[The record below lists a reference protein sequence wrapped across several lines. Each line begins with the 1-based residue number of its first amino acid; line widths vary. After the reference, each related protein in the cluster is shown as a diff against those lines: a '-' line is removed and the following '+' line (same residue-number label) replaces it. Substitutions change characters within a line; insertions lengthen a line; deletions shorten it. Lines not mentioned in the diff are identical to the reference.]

1 MILKKIPHK
10 QRVFLSLIV
19 FTWFS
24 STYVIAAPLEDISL
38 SIESDNVLATIK
50 LSSPVSNVRYTPA
63 KKGTTLSI
71 LLDKVPSGLAVEEWH
86 DNEVLASP
94 PTNLIPSFTVKTNL
108 KNIQPKLIID
118 FSREAEYTVQMGRD
132 GRSIVVRIKIDAKI
146 PKFNGSLPLLP
157 EVNEVAANATETDK
171 KAAAL
176 MLQGR
181 NSLAAGD
188 NLAAIDTFNKLLLL
202 PPNSYTQD
210 GQEWVGVARE
220 RAGQLDKAKVELELY
235 LKLYS
240 NPEDLSRIKQRL
252 ASLGSQSTISS
263 VITGAGQE
271 KKKFS
276 QTLSYGSISMHYYHG
291 ASKTDSVDTSAA
303 LGTTASQST
312 LSNVDQSA
320 LLTSVIA
327 TERFISEKYDNR
339 IVFQDTGYTN
349 YLPGQTSQ
357 NRLGAAYFEIK
368 NKISDYSIRLG
379 RQSSSGGGVL
389 GRFDGA
395 AVGYGITP
403 TVRINAVAGQLSD
416 YGLLSAPKF
425 YGASVDMGPVTVYAI
440 NQTVDD
446 VVERRAMGTEM
457 RYFEPN
463 KNAFFTLDYDVL
475 FSSVNVAMFQGT
487 YTSTPER
494 TYNLFIDHRRTPF
507 LSIRNALFGSMTTN
521 LSDLLQFMS
530 EEEIRALAA
539 DRTGTS
545 NMIDLGLTQQISSK
559 WQIGGDLRVSR
570 YDDMPASGT
579 PVDPLADPLA
589 PLPVVGFISATPSN
603 GNDWAIST
611 QLIGNSLLSNRDVTV
626 FSLSLMGSSLYKG
639 QSLYIYSRG
648 NISDKFS
655 LDASVQFYR
664 QNYESGMLMSRVI
677 PTFRTSYQIR
687 KSISLDMDAGFEIS
701 HTELGTQITDG
712 QRQFF
717 SLGFRWDF

>member
-1 MILKKIPHK
+1 VILKKVPHK
-10 QRVFLSLIV
+10 QRVFLLIV
-19 FTWFS
+19 VCTWFS

-38 SIESDNVLATIK
+38 AVESDNVIATIK

-108 KNIQPKLIID
+108 KNIQPKLIIE
-118 FSREAEYTVQMGRD
+118 FSRQAEYTVQMGRD
-132 GRSIVVRIKIDAKI
+132 GRSIVVSITIDAKI

-157 EVNEVAANATETDK
+157 EVNAVAANATETDK

-188 NLAAIDTFNKLLLL
+188 NLSAIDTFNKLLLL

-235 LKLYS
+235 LKLY
-240 NPEDLSRIKQRL
+240 NTPEDISRIKQRL
-252 ASLGSQSTISS
+252 ATLGSQPSSPS
-263 VITGAGQE
+263 VITAAGQG
-271 KKKFS
+271 KKQFS

-303 LGTTASQST
+303 LGTTASQSS

-339 IVFQDTGYTN
+339 IVFQDTGFTN

-357 NRLGAAYFEIK
+357 NRLGAAYLEIK
-368 NKISDYSIRLG
+368 NKISDYSVRLG

-395 AVGYGITP
+395 AVGYGITSGIR
-403 TVRINAVAGQLSD
+403 VNAVAGQLSD

-440 NQTVDD
+440 NQNIDD
-446 VVERRAMGTEM
+446 VIERRAVGTEI
-457 RYFEPN
+457 RYFESN
-463 KNAFFTLDYDVL
+463 KNAFFTLDYDML
-475 FSSVNVAMFQGT
+475 FSAVNVAMLQGT

-507 LSIRNALFGSMTTN
+507 LSIRNALFGSLTTN
-521 LSDLLQFMS
+521 LSDLLQFMT

-545 NMIDLGLTQQISSK
+545 NMIDLGLTQQISNK
-559 WQIGGDLRVSR
+559 WQLGGDIRVSR
-570 YDDMPASGT
+570 YEDMPESGT
-579 PVDPLADPLA
+579 PVDPFADPLA
-589 PLPVVGFISATPSN
+589 PPPVVGFLSSTPSN
-603 GNDWAIST
+603 GNEWAIST
-611 QLIGNSLLSNRDVTV
+611 QLIGSNLLSSQDVTV
-626 FSLSLMGSSLYKG
+626 FSLSLMGSALYKG
-639 QSLYIYSRG
+639 QSLYVYSRG

-664 QNYESGMLMSRVI
+664 QYYESGMLMTRVI
-677 PTFRTSYQIR
+677 PSLRTAYQIR
-687 KSISLDMDAGFEIS
+687 KSISLDMDLGLEVS
-701 HTELGTQITDG
+701 HTEIGTQLTDG